1 MNNKLMKTMVIG
13 LVVVLVLALGA
24 VAVFA
29 QDDTTTP
36 DTETT
41 PTLPSAPGGFKS
53 FSDFGGR
60 SGHHD
65 FGGDDDEALAAA
77 LGITVEQLQA
87 ARQQVYADRLAQ
99 AVEDGSLTQE
109 QADTMLATNALKGY
123 LDREAIMA
131 EALGMTVDEYEAAR
145 ADGSLSEILTGIT
158 AEDLQAQVQAATEV
172 AVQQAVADGV
182 ITQAQADLVL
192 EQIAGG
198 AGMIGGFGDF
208 GGGHHGRGGMDFDGG
223 QRGFSAP
230 PSDQPDL
237 DTDAQ
242 STAFGA

>member
-1 MNNKLMKTMVIG
+1 MNNKFTTTMVIG
-13 LVVVLVLALGA
+13 LVVALVLALGV

-29 QDDTTTP
+29 QDDIPTP

-41 PTLPSAPGGFKS
+41 PTLPSAPGGFRS
-53 FSDFGGR
+53 FGDFGGR
-60 SGHHD
+60 PGHHD
-65 FGGDDDEALAAA
+65 FGGSDDESLAAA
-77 LGITVEQLQA
+77 LGITTEELQA
-87 ARQQVYADRLAQ
+87 ARQKVYADRLAQ
-99 AVEDGSLTQE
+99 AVEDGTLTQE
-109 QADTMLATNALKGY
+109 QADSMQAMNALKGY

-131 EALGMTVDEYEAAR
+131 QALGMTVDEYEAAR
-145 ADGSLSEILTGIT
+145 ADGTLSDTLANIT
-158 AEDLQAQVQAATEV
+158 ADELQAQVQAAKEA

-192 EQIAGG
+192 EQVANGT
-198 AGMIGGFGDF
+198 GMIGGF

-223 QRGFSAP
+223 PRGFSVP
-230 PSDQPDL
+230 PTDQL